1 MLSGCTIVHT
11 LVPFRIQEVEELCD
25 TDFEFHFDFKV
36 LPDIHPLNEL
46 PQDHLLSL
54 DTAPR
59 IQVGPG
65 HNLVILLLDGNGKVF
80 QISRLTCRQYGAMC
94 TSMCC
99 FFSECVLYY
108 DESSLFCFFM
118 CYMYHCMMIFFGT
131 ANQKYAKKV
140 SSDFYKID
148 MIP

>member
-65 HNLVILLLDGNGKVF
+65 CKGDADEILDLK
-80 QISRLTCRQYGAMC
+80 
-94 TSMCC
+94 
-99 FFSECVLYY
+99 
-108 DESSLFCFFM
+108 
-118 CYMYHCMMIFFGT
+118 
-131 ANQKYAKKV
+131 
-140 SSDFYKID
+140 
-148 MIP
+148 